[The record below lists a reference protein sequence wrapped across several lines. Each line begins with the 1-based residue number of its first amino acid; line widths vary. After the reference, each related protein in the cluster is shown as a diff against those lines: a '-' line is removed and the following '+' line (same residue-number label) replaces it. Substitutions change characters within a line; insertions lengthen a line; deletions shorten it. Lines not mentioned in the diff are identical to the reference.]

1 MKMFEVKS
9 GYKVNEC
16 IKKKYCSMYI
26 FLFQVI
32 TSVSV
37 QKLASVVFNIKFAVI
52 LDHLHSM
59 QENWMDPIRLC

>member
-16 IKKKYCSMYI
+16 IKMKHCSMYI

-37 QKLASVVFNIKFAVI
+37 KKLASVVFNIKFAVI
-52 LDHLHSM
+52 LDHLQLL
-59 QENWMDPIRLC
+59 QEPLK